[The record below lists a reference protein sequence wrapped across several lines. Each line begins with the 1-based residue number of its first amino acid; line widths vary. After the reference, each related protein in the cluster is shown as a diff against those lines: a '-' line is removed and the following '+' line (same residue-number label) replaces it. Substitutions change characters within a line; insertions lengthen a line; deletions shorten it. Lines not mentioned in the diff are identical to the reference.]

1 MLNVPKI
8 KQAQHLDIPLA
19 SNHNVTTPLRYPGGK
34 TVLVDFVTGIIDM
47 LGMSNLTYVEPYA
60 GGAGIALRLLKN
72 GVVSDIVINDY
83 DENVYA
89 FWDSVVNQ
97 SSAFLKK
104 FDEVEPTLDEWKRQR
119 QIIHNPA
126 SELDRGFAFFFLN
139 RTNRS
144 GVINGGVIGGLEQSG
159 RYKVSARYNKY
170 SLREKLAFLG
180 EYSSRIMVCC
190 LDGQKIAEK
199 YVSQPHTFT
208 YLDPPYVMKGSS
220 LYLNALS
227 EQQHRSLAETL
238 IHSTGKWML
247 TYDNAELVKALYKE
261 SYGGI
266 FSLRYTAASH
276 RQANELIAFSDEL
289 AEILRFK
296 Y

>member
-72 GVVSDIVINDY
+72 GVVPDIVINDY

-89 FWDSVVNQ
+89 FWNSVVNQ

-126 SELDRGFAFFFLN
+126 SELDRGFAFFF
-139 RTNRS
+139 S
-144 GVINGGVIGGLEQSG
+144 
-159 RYKVSARYNKY
+159 
-170 SLREKLAFLG
+170 
-180 EYSSRIMVCC
+180 
-190 LDGQKIAEK
+190 
-199 YVSQPHTFT
+199 
-208 YLDPPYVMKGSS
+208 
-220 LYLNALS
+220 
-227 EQQHRSLAETL
+227 
-238 IHSTGKWML
+238 
-247 TYDNAELVKALYKE
+247 E
-261 SYGGI
+261 SYQSFRG
-266 FSLRYTAASH
+266 
-276 RQANELIAFSDEL
+276 D
-289 AEILRFK
+289 
-296 Y
+296 